1 MATTGDVCNRCLLHL
16 LTTVQE
22 CNATDA
28 LIVVIEPGSKKN
40 IIAGIW
46 CSLFIRH

>member
-22 CNATDA
+22 CDARDA
-28 LIVVIEPGSKKN
+28 LIVVIEPGSKKKYN
-40 IIAGIW
+40 CRYLVQLIY
-46 CSLFIRH
+46 